1 MLEGGACWIMA
12 DWCGVAGHKRN
23 CDKTWNYRYYALPMS
38 KPEWGSQ
45 QTPLQVVTT
54 W

>member
-1 MLEGGACWIMA
+1 MLDYGRLVWRRR
-12 DWCGVAGHKRN
+12 GHKRN
-23 CDKTWNYRYYALPMS
+23 CDKTWNYWYYALPMS